1 MSLATKVKLYCSA
14 NGISNVDF
22 RKDVK
27 IVDLLDGT
35 GAKIIEW
42 NIDSL
47 AQPTDDQLN
56 SYNSSAT
63 TEENNNKVID
73 NRLNEYP
80 SLGDI
85 VDAIFKK
92 EAGDATEFNSLAAKR
107 QSVKNANPKE

>member
-14 NGISNVDF
+14 NGMSNVDF

-107 QSVKNANPKE
+107 QSIKNTNPKE

>member
-107 QSVKNANPKE
+107 QSIKDANPKE

>member
-27 IVDLLDGT
+27 IVDLSDGT

-47 AQPTDDQLN
+47 AQPTNDQLN
-56 SYNSSAT
+56 SYNSTAT
-63 TEENNNKVID
+63 TEENNNVI
-73 NRLNEYP
+73 RGTRRSAY
-80 SLGDI
+80 GDI
-85 VDAIFKK
+85 GEQLDEIYKDIDAWKARIKSIK
-92 EAGDATEFNSLAAKR
+92 DKY
-107 QSVKNANPKE
+107 PKE

>member
-1 MSLATKVKLYCSA
+1 MSMLYTKVKKYLEA
-14 NGISNVDF
+14 NSKTVSEFENNIILKNDGAGDFIDTWNVSG
-22 RKDVK
+22 
-27 IVDLLDGT
+27 L
-35 GAKIIEW
+35 AK
-42 NIDSL
+42 
-47 AQPTDDQLN
+47 PTDEQLA

-63 TEENNNKVID
+63 TEENNNKVIG

-107 QSVKNANPKE
+107 QSIKDANPKE